1 MYNIRLKWLT
11 ITCFELQ
18 FGDTT
23 VVTDPC
29 IGASPFN
36 GLTWEDIERCDI
48 ITLSHCHWD
57 HITDIPVLMRK
68 FPVPLLTGSL
78 SAMPMLQWVD
88 CDPTRVYPMDVNLEL
103 DFGGVKIKALFGRHC
118 SPGKTAK
125 QLPAYFAQ
133 NPNCA
138 ADPAMLQMQVL
149 GSLEY
154 RNFLFTTKD
163 GVKVLLWGNEVIESQ
178 KNMLRELRPDICI
191 LQLSKQTPE
200 EVAELAAVSGC
211 KVLIPHHMDLSK
223 TREQYLPRV
232 EQLREEFLK
241 RVPDG
246 LFICPENNRWI
257 DL

>member
-11 ITCFELQ
+11 ITCFEMQ
-18 FGDTT
+18 FGNTT
-23 VVTDPC
+23 VVSDPC
-29 IGASPFN
+29 IGASSCN
-36 GLTWEDIERCDI
+36 DLTYENIEHCDI
-48 ITLSHCHWD
+48 ITLSHTHWD
-57 HITDIPVLMRK
+57 HVTDLPALMDK
-68 FPVPLLTGSL
+68 FPVPVLVGSL
-78 SAMPMLQWVD
+78 SALPTLRWLD
-88 CDPTRVYPMDVNLEL
+88 CNPTRVYPMDANVEL
-103 DFGGVKIKALFGRHC
+103 DFGDVKIQALFGRHC